1 MSEFDYLDGMEE
13 TAAAKARNDAIDYA
27 QLYVATFV
35 DNPAGARLLADWDAR
50 LLHKRIPVNA
60 PHTEYAAVEAV
71 RQFVHD
77 IHAQLDLAATPRTA

>member
-1 MSEFDYLDGMEE
+1 MDDDFLSTGTEQQAQM
-13 TAAAKARNDAIDYA
+13 RNDAVDYA
-27 QLYVATFV
+27 KLYVAAFV
-35 DNPAGARLLADWDAR
+35 HTPAGAKLLADWDQR

-77 IHAQLDLAATPRTA
+77 IHAQIALAGTERT

>member
-1 MSEFDYLDGMEE
+1 MDDFLDTSDQQ
-13 TAAAKARNDAIDYA
+13 TAMRRDAIDYA
-27 QLYVATFV
+27 KLYVMAFV
-35 DNPAGARLLADWDAR
+35 HDPAGAKLLADWDAR

-77 IHAQLDLAATPRTA
+77 IHAQIALAGTERS

>member
-1 MSEFDYLDGMEE
+1 MDDFLDMEP
-13 TAAAKARNDAIDYA
+13 ANAQRNEAIDYA

-35 DNPAGARLLADWDAR
+35 HTPAGAKLLADWDAR

-77 IHAQLDLAATPRTA
+77 IHSQIELASTPRAE

>member
-1 MSEFDYLDGMEE
+1 MDDFLDMD
-13 TAAAKARNDAIDYA
+13 APNARQRNEAIDYA

-35 DNPAGARLLADWDAR
+35 HNPAGVRLLADWSER

-77 IHAQLDLAATPRTA
+77 IHAQIALASTPRTE